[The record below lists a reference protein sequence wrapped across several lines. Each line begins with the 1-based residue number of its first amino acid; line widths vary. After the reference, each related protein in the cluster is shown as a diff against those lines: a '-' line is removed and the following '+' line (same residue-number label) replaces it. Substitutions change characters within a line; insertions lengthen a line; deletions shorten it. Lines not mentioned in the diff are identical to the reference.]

1 MKTSILVTLSL
12 FALATPLTRA
22 AGPLD
27 WLKPDAMAPE
37 RVGKLK
43 SELNL
48 SAEQESRLEAL
59 VTEARA
65 AMTDLTAKI
74 QQEQQAFDDL
84 MRKAET
90 PAEDGVAAMKSLFAA
105 ESAAKEQQLRTIL
118 AVRDLLTP
126 EQQRKA
132 MTGMSGKGIE
142 STPFAAKAARVKAV
156 VDSLGVPPT
165 DALKEA
171 GSGIEA
177 LVSEGKL
184 AEAEAALDKFIL
196 ESMADE
202 PDDGVEPDFNSEDPG
217 ATDSDTLR
225 QRRDKVGNKAKS
237 VISIPLL
244 RKLVKAKT
252 ALESA
257 VDSQDALA
265 AGRVLTWAEK
275 QLAGQ

>member
-12 FALATPLTRA
+12 FALATTITRA

-27 WLKPDAMAPE
+27 WLKPDALAPE
-37 RVGKLK
+37 RVEKLK
-43 SELNL
+43 SELSL
-48 SAEQESRLEAL
+48 SPEQDSRIQTLLAEG
-59 VTEARA
+59 RA
-65 AMTDLTAKI
+65 ALNDLAAKI
-74 QQEQQAFDDL
+74 QQEQQAFDAL
-84 MRKAET
+84 MRKADT
-90 PAEDGVAAMKSLFAA
+90 PAEEGVAALKTLIAA
-105 ESAAKEQQLRTIL
+105 EAAAKEQQLRTIL

-132 MTGMSGKGIE
+132 MSGKGGKGIE

-156 VDSLGVPPT
+156 VDALGVPPT

-171 GSGIEA
+171 GAGIEA
-177 LVSEGKL
+177 LVSDGKL
-184 AEAEAALDKFIL
+184 AEAEAALDKFII
-196 ESMADE
+196 ESKADE
-202 PDDGVEPDFNSEDPG
+202 PDDGAEPDFNNEDPG

-225 QRRDKVGNKAKS
+225 QRRDDVGEKAKR
-237 VISIPLL
+237 VVSIPLL

-257 VDSQDALA
+257 VDSQDAQA

-275 QLAGQ
+275 QLAEQ

>member
-1 MKTSILVTLSL
+1 MKTSILVTLL
-12 FALATPLTRA
+12 FFALATTITRA

-27 WLKPDAMAPE
+27 WLKLDALAPE
-37 RVGKLK
+37 RVEKLK
-43 SELNL
+43 AELSL
-48 SAEQESRLEAL
+48 SPEQESRVQTLLAEG
-59 VTEARA
+59 RA
-65 AMTDLTAKI
+65 AINDLMNKI
-74 QQEQQAFDDL
+74 QREQQAFDTL
-84 MRKAET
+84 MREADT
-90 PAEDGVAAMKSLFAA
+90 PAEEGLAALRTLIAA